1 MAHAPASRA
10 QPNPTAHTATAIA
23 NTASKSTQ
31 RRRSAPTSSL
41 RTDTHVHFVLG
52 GFGYSRGVAV
62 KPPFDPASLPPG
74 TKIAGKYELG
84 TPIGVGANSVVY
96 VALHRLLQRKA
107 AVKILAQ
114 TDPVT
119 EKRFAREA
127 RLGGSFRHPN
137 LVEVYEVGRLPDGRP
152 FLAMEYLEGET
163 VEQRMRHRDVFPI
176 ADAVRIVS
184 GVLAGLAIAHEQSVV
199 HRDIC
204 PENIFLAKTREG
216 EEIVKVLDFGISRH
230 FGNANDSTLT
240 APGTILGEIS
250 YLAPEQLYEDGV
262 VDHRTD
268 LYAAGVLLYRLLTGH
283 MPFEGK
289 GPQLLVDIVDKEPD
303 PPSKHRKELPPD
315 VDRVLLSALAK
326 KPDERFQDAEAMQ
339 EALRLAMI
347 FADYVRGT

>member
-1 MAHAPASRA
+1 
-10 QPNPTAHTATAIA
+10 
-23 NTASKSTQ
+23 
-31 RRRSAPTSSL
+31 
-41 RTDTHVHFVLG
+41 
-52 GFGYSRGVAV
+52 VAV

-74 TKIAGKYELG
+74 TKISGKYELG
-84 TPIGVGANSVVY
+84 PPIGVGENSVVY

-114 TDPVT
+114 TDPIT

-137 LVEVYEVGRLPDGRP
+137 IVEVYEVGRLPDGRP

-163 VEQRMRHRDVFPI
+163 IEQRMRHSGVFSI
-176 ADAVRIVS
+176 ADAMRIGT
-184 GVLAGLAIAHEQSVV
+184 GVLAGLAVAHEQQVV

-204 PENIFLAKTREG
+204 PDNIFLARMREG
-216 EEIVKVLDFGISRH
+216 EEVVKILDFGISRH

-240 APGTILGEIS
+240 APGTILGDIA

-268 LYAAGVLLYRLLTGH
+268 LYAAGVLIYRVLTGH

-289 GPQLLVDIVDKEPD
+289 GPQLLVDIVDKTPD
-303 PPSKHRKELPPD
+303 PPSKHNRALPPD
-315 VDRVLLSALAK
+315 VDRMVLCALAK
-326 KPDERFQDAEAMQ
+326 KPEERYQDADSMA
-339 EALRLAMI
+339 EALRLASL
-347 FADYVRGT
+347 FADYVRGS